1 MAKPRVALVKVHP
14 QAVASTILN
23 KVRET
28 INLLGGVENFCRKN
42 NTVLLKPNISSSGA
56 LYCTNVMDPKNWTV

>member
-28 INLLGGVENFCRKN
+28 INLLGGLENFCRKN
-42 NTVLLKPNISSSGA
+42 NTVLLKPNISS
-56 LYCTNVMDPKNWTV
+56 